1 MTTTRNVRRQLQGVV
16 VNASSDKTITVQ
28 VTRTYKHPKYG
39 KFLRRRKKYLA
50 HDPQNQAGEGDFVSI
65 AAIRPMSKRKRW
77 LFTEVVEKADTVRVA
92 SPEVSEI
99 ANVEVEAAEGGDA

>member
-50 HDPQNQAGEGDFVSI
+50 HDPQNQAAEGDYVSI

-77 LFTEVVEKADTVRVA
+77 QVVEKLSR
-92 SPEVSEI
+92 
-99 ANVEVEAAEGGDA
+99 DA